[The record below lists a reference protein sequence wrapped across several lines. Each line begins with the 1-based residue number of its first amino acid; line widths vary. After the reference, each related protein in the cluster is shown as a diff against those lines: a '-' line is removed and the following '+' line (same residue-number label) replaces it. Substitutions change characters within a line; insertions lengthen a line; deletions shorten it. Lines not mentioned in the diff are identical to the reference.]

1 MLNCGLSGLFWG
13 TFNFFKKNKML
24 HFTQQDVSDVV
35 VLKVVHACTLQI
47 IYCLQWFSR
56 SLFSFEQRMCCNL
69 ECEKKKTPKTKIC
82 LVTCVMSLAGSGGE
96 IYKSHFLVH

>member
-13 TFNFFKKNKML
+13 TFSFFKKNKML
-24 HFTQQDVSDVV
+24 HFTQQVVSDVV

-47 IYCLQWFSR
+47 MYCLQWFSR
-56 SLFSFEQRMCCNL
+56 SLFSFEQRMRCNL
-69 ECEKKKTPKTKIC
+69 ECVKNKTKQKIC